1 MDGRRATQK
10 WVLLVRTRRVLD
22 DEKGNC
28 RTVGTPGHGGGAG
41 LDHVDPAAVAA
52 DERDAKVEVDNVATL
67 GQTFIT
73 LRQQSDKGSAVASV
87 HGVRRVPGG
96 TVLYWSVGYPMDLK
110 DKPLR
115 GGIGVWPNWFA
126 YDRYGSHGEPKGV
139 SVIDPVG
146 RKVYEPLITGDGQP
160 CICSKPKV
168 SGEKG
173 DVSVLYAVV
182 PELPAD
188 VTMVDVRLGFGSI
201 IQDVPV
207 QDGLLEPAAP
217 ADDRIVLLGQQWPQ
231 VDLAAV
237 SSSFEPQKAIYPLT
251 TKEGTKDDTIV
262 TDEKPSEVTLNLA
275 ADVLFAVDKSALTSR
290 AGAVIA
296 EAAKQLN
303 ANAKGGTVTVI
314 GYTDSDGSNSYN
326 QALSVKRAQ
335 AVAAA
340 LRKQVTAPVT
350 LKTSGRGESNPV
362 ASNKSDKGKA
372 LNRRVSVTFVP
383 KGS

>member
-1 MDGRRATQK
+1 MRRGTLG
-10 WVLLVRTRRVLD
+10 LL
-22 DEKGNC
+22 
-28 RTVGTPGHGGGAG
+28 G
-41 LDHVDPAAVAA
+41 LCAAVGVVASTLTTVPASAA
-52 DERDAKVEVDNVATL
+52 DERDAKVEVDNVETL

-87 HGVRRVPGG
+87 HGVRRVPEG
-96 TVLYWSVGYPMDLK
+96 TVLYWSVGYPKDLVAN
-110 DKPLR
+110 PLS
-115 GGIGVWPNWFA
+115 GGTGVWPNWFA
-126 YDRYGSHGEPKGV
+126 YDRYGSHGEPKGI

-146 RKVYEPLITGDGQP
+146 RKVYEPLITGDGEP
-160 CICSKPKV
+160 CICSKAKV

-188 VTMVDVRLGFGSI
+188 VTTVDVRLGFGSI

-207 QDGLLEPAAP
+207 EDGVLEPAAP
-217 ADDRIVLLGQQWPQ
+217 ADDRIVLLGQKWPQ
-231 VDLAAV
+231 VDLGAV

-262 TDEKPSEVTLNLA
+262 TEEKPSEVTLNLA
-275 ADVLFAVDKSALTSR
+275 ADVLFAVDRSALSPR

-296 EAAKQLN
+296 KAAKQLN
-303 ANAKGGTVTVI
+303 ATAKGGTVTVI

-326 QALSVKRAQ
+326 QSLSVKRAE

-340 LRKQVTAPVT
+340 LRKKVTVPVT

-372 LNRRVSVTFVP
+372 LNRRVSVTFAP

>member
-1 MDGRRATQK
+1 MRRGTLG
-10 WVLLVRTRRVLD
+10 LLGLVAA
-22 DEKGNC
+22 
-28 RTVGTPGHGGGAG
+28 AG
-41 LDHVDPAAVAA
+41 VVASTLVAAPAGAA
-52 DERDAKVEVDNVATL
+52 DERDAKVEVDNVKTL

-87 HGVRRVPGG
+87 HGVRRVPEG
-96 TVLYWSVGYPMDLK
+96 TVLYWSVGYPKDLEA
-110 DKPLR
+110 KPLS
-115 GGIGVWPNWFA
+115 GGTGVWPNWFA

-139 SVIDPVG
+139 SIIDPVG
-146 RKVYEPLITGDGQP
+146 RKVYEPLITGDGDP
-160 CICSKPKV
+160 CICSKAKV

-188 VTMVDVRLGFGSI
+188 VTTVDVRLGFGSI

-207 QDGLLEPAAP
+207 EDGVLEPAAP
-217 ADDRIVLLGQQWPQ
+217 ADDRVVLLGQKWPQ

-237 SSSFEPQKAIYPLT
+237 SSSFEPQKAIYPLV

-262 TDEKPSEVTLNLA
+262 TEEKPSEVTLNLA
-275 ADVLFAVDKSALTSR
+275 SDVLFAVDKSTLTSR
-290 AGAVIA
+290 AAAVIA
-296 EAAKQLN
+296 AAAKQLN
-303 ANAKGGTVTVI
+303 ANAKGGTVSVV

-326 QALSVKRAQ
+326 QTLSEKRAQ
-335 AVAAA
+335 AVATA

-350 LKTSGRGESNPV
+350 LKTSGRGESDPV

>member
-1 MDGRRATQK
+1 MRRGTLG
-10 WVLLVRTRRVLD
+10 LLGLVA
-22 DEKGNC
+22 
-28 RTVGTPGHGGGAG
+28 TVGVLAST
-41 LDHVDPAAVAA
+41 LSTPAAVAA
-52 DERDAKVEVDNVATL
+52 DERDAKLEVDNVQTL
-67 GQTFIT
+67 GQTLIT

-87 HGVRRVPGG
+87 HGVRRVPDG

-110 DKPLR
+110 DKPLS

-160 CICSKPKV
+160 CICSKAKV

-262 TDEKPSEVTLNLA
+262 TEEKPSEVTLNLA

-296 EAAKQLN
+296 EAAEQLN